1 MMSQYN
7 NQPQTSSSSNRD
19 TDESKGMII
28 VNDLVY
34 KLEPDLSVAVNK
46 THKNH
51 FFQQTSYEN
60 NQPATCILN
69 SGADYIDCRKSF
81 LRLQVN
87 LSCKSPDHYT
97 GEVKQ
102 KMGEFTETSKRD
114 YIADVDDAFVNSIN
128 DSFVIDGLFGPNGSI
143 LNLIDTVTVTTRSG
157 DELSRSSDLAM
168 LSNMMLPL
176 AYGDDWKK
184 TIGQGLGFGD
194 RLYGRNGTRK
204 HPLSDKTYAIP
215 LYLLSPIFQYNR
227 LMPAMLMSGLR
238 IQITWHTAAK
248 AFAQVVTRCPL
259 ANQQLTMGQYG
270 RVSGAGHQLRPM
282 SWESNGFIKTEIEE
296 TNDKSLTYDP
306 PNQRIDQ
313 AVLVGNSATYNNNDI
328 NTVQGGQQDG
338 VQYPIRGLVGYDVK
352 VLKRVEVDTIAIPV
366 SMINDVQPDAE
377 QDADL
382 ALPYRYVSIHKVL
395 SPDFS
400 VGAPVPDILEKVF
413 VGKVVVKGDG
423 RQLSDDETFFELTGF
438 VPFILEETED
448 GSCYRIAMQ
457 VVEKDH
463 IYIDADTLNTEIY
476 GRISE
481 EQKQDFTQYPAW
493 YYKVGVLYNQE
504 EGLNSTSLRRAT
516 ANQYPSLGRQ
526 YELNF
531 PIGAILVSNEAVQ
544 QSNQYGSSRFH
555 MGQGN
560 AELVSWPNT
569 QYDEENVGDQ
579 SNVRK
584 VSQITP
590 ECPVFHDPLSNF
602 WGTGLDDRV
611 LRPPSKPPN
620 LGKLVQRKSGGIVL
634 PGYKYREEDSD
645 IARNWLSPFHQ
656 TDIQFGNDYGGK
668 WISFLQNPDFVESF
682 TIERPEFSL
691 CSVQLS
697 DMIQRKLNEWS
708 AVNGLEIVYCEYDQ
722 TSSPIRSS
730 ANGASV
736 YTEVRKSASRALGA
750 YARVVPMY
758 KDTRV
763 ERVVDSNMSHIVTL
777 EDQVPTTT
785 TDENGVEVKNPGG
798 ANGWLDYQWQLGSL
812 YFPQQKVTGSNPSDF
827 DPLAYAYTLE
837 ATDNFSNRKN
847 CMLKLHYDEHPES
860 GSHSS
865 VVATTHMKSYYFNPA
880 QAPPDTLSLEKQY
893 IYGRPGSFSGG
904 GHIVS
909 VSLERS
915 PMFNLSGIPINNSRV
930 LALRG
935 HYSSSTSS
943 ISDSVRM
950 VIYLKYVK
958 LARIFLNNV
967 EVEQ

>member
-1 MMSQYN
+1 
-7 NQPQTSSSSNRD
+7 
-19 TDESKGMII
+19 MII

-51 FFQQTSYEN
+51 YFQQTSYEN

-87 LSCKSPDHYT
+87 LGCKSRDHYM
-97 GEVKQ
+97 GEVKT
-102 KMGEFTETSKRD
+102 KMEEYKQGTKRN
-114 YIADVDDAFVNSIN
+114 YIEDIDDEFVNRIN

-157 DELSRSSDLAM
+157 DELSRCSDLAM

-184 TIGQGLGFGD
+184 TVGQGLGFGD
-194 RLYGRNGTRK
+194 RLYGRNSTRQ

-248 AFAQVVTRCPL
+248 AFAQVVTRCPT
-259 ANQQLTMGQYG
+259 AEQQLKMGQYG

-296 TNDKSLTYDP
+296 TNDRSLAYEPGDVVIDNEVVRNNSFNAGAVGSVREAQPTTNTTADILGLMGYDVRLKERVEVKKIYIP
-306 PNQRIDQ
+306 KAIINGEQDQNDPLSYPARYVSVHKVTSANQ
-313 AVLVGNSATYNNNDI
+313 LVGNDQRQLLFSAQVI
-328 NTVQGGQQDG
+328 
-338 VQYPIRGLVGYDVK
+338 
-352 VLKRVEVDTIAIPV
+352 
-366 SMINDVQPDAE
+366 
-377 QDADL
+377 
-382 ALPYRYVSIHKVL
+382 
-395 SPDFS
+395 
-400 VGAPVPDILEKVF
+400 
-413 VGKVVVKGDG
+413 VKGDNVQEEG
-423 RQLSDDETFFELTGF
+423 AFWVYDGF
-438 VPFILEETED
+438 VPFVLEPNLAFNEV
-448 GSCYRIAMQ
+448 YRIAMQ
-457 VVEKDH
+457 VVQADKFE
-463 IYIDADTLNTEIY
+463 IDTDTLNTDIY
-476 GRISE
+476 KKVDESVA
-481 EQKQDFTQYPAW
+481 DSYTHYNSW
-493 YYKVGVLYNQE
+493 YYKPNNVVDIDDGVD
-504 EGLNSTSLRRAT
+504 STTIRRLHDSAL
-516 ANQYPSLGRQ
+516 SLGRI
-526 YELNF
+526 YKRDNPLG
-531 PIGAILVSNEAVQ
+531 PILVSDAAVN
-544 QSNQYGSSRFH
+544 QSNQYGASRFH

-569 QYDEENVGDQ
+569 QYGEENVGNQ
-579 SNVRK
+579 ATSRK
-584 VSQITP
+584 ITQITS

-611 LRPPSKPPN
+611 LRPASKPPN
-620 LGKLVQRKSGGIVL
+620 LGQTVQRTSGGIVL

-656 TDIQFGNDYGGK
+656 TDIQFGNDYGGG
-668 WISFLQNPDFVESF
+668 WIQFLQNPDFVESF
-682 TIERPEFSL
+682 TVERPEFSL

-758 KDTRV
+758 KDTKV
-763 ERVVDSNMSHIVTL
+763 ERMVDSNMSHIVTL
-777 EDQVPTTT
+777 EDKVPTTT
-785 TDENGVEVKNPGG
+785 TDGEGKEITNDGG
-798 ANGWLDYQWQLGSL
+798 ARGWLDYQWQLGSL

-837 ATDNFSNRKN
+837 ATENFSNRKN

-893 IYGRPGSFSGG
+893 IYGRPGSYSGG
-904 GHIVS
+904 GHVVS

-935 HYSSSTSS
+935 NYSSATSS
-943 ISDSVRM
+943 ISDSIRM

>member
-1 MMSQYN
+1 MSQYN

-87 LSCKSPDHYT
+87 LSCKSRDHYMD
-97 GEVKQ
+97 EVKS
-102 KMGEFTETSKRD
+102 KMTEYDQGTRRN
-114 YIADVDDAFVNSIN
+114 YIEDVNDDFVNSIN

-157 DELSRSSDLAM
+157 DELSRCSDLGM

-184 TIGQGLGFGD
+184 TVGQGLGFGD
-194 RLYGRNGTRK
+194 RLYGRNSTRK
-204 HPLSDKTYAIP
+204 HPLSDKTYTIP

-248 AFAQVVTRCPL
+248 AFAQVVTRCPT
-259 ANQQLTMGQYG
+259 ADQQLTMGQYG

-282 SWESNGFIKTEIEE
+282 SWESNGFIQTEIEKS
-296 TNDKSLTYDP
+296 NDRSLDYVPREVGVDTPVTKSGSYSQNAIGTVNGDQPQDANSLTF
-306 PNQRIDQ
+306 
-313 AVLVGNSATYNNNDI
+313 
-328 NTVQGGQQDG
+328 
-338 VQYPIRGLVGYDVK
+338 IRGLIGYDVTLKKPVTVSKIYIPVAMINEVK
-352 VLKRVEVDTIAIPV
+352 VDGDPRAIP
-366 SMINDVQPDAE
+366 
-377 QDADL
+377 L
-382 ALPYRYVSIHKVL
+382 RYVTVHRCASNVVTKNDTL
-395 SPDFS
+395 T
-400 VGAPVPDILEKVF
+400 KVF
-413 VGKVVVKGDG
+413 VAQVPVKGAG
-423 RQLSDDETFFELTGF
+423 LNLTD
-438 VPFILEETED
+438 D
-448 GSCYRIAMQ
+448 GSFIIFDQFPPFTLETNLGINEVYRIAMQ
-457 VVEKDH
+457 VVEGDKFR
-463 IYIDADTLNTEIY
+463 IDTDTLNEAIY
-476 GRISE
+476 TKTFSTTYTHYDGWYF
-481 EQKQDFTQYPAW
+481 KAGTFFTPDD
-493 YYKVGVLYNQE
+493 
-504 EGLNSTSLRRAT
+504 GLNSSGVNSNESLSG
-516 ANQYPSLGRQ
+516 QSLGIIWSG
-526 YELNF
+526 ENPF
-531 PIGAILVSNEAVQ
+531 GAILVSDDAVSQ
-544 QSNQYGSSRFH
+544 DNQYGSSRFH

-569 QYDEENVGDQ
+569 KYDDENVGNQ
-579 SNVRK
+579 AKSRK
-584 VSQITP
+584 ISQITP

-602 WGTGLDDRV
+602 WGTGLDERV
-611 LRPPSKPPN
+611 LRPPSKAPN
-620 LGKLVQRKSGGIVL
+620 LQKTVQRTTGGIVL
-634 PGYKYREEDSD
+634 PGYKYNEEDSD

-656 TDIQFGNDYGGK
+656 TDIQFGNDYGGA
-668 WISFLQNPDFVESF
+668 WIQFLQNPDFVESY

-758 KDTRV
+758 KDTKV
-763 ERVVDSNMSHIVTL
+763 ERMVDSNMSHFVTL
-777 EDQVPTTT
+777 EDKVPTKT
-785 TDENGVEVKNPGG
+785 TDSDGKEVTRDGG
-798 ANGWLDYQWQLGSL
+798 AKGWLDYQWQLGSL

-837 ATDNFSNRKN
+837 ATENFSNRKN

-860 GSHSS
+860 GGHSS

-904 GHIVS
+904 GHVVS

-935 HYSSSTSS
+935 NYSSATSS
-943 ISDSVRM
+943 ISDAIRM